1 MGPISLIRSGRQR
14 GWEGLHT
21 SSTAIPKAGY
31 GLGSQAPARI
41 IQDDGEDVA
50 TDRPR
55 PLSVKDQADCPG

>member
-1 MGPISLIRSGRQR
+1 M
-14 GWEGLHT
+14 

-31 GLGSQAPARI
+31 RLGSQAPARI